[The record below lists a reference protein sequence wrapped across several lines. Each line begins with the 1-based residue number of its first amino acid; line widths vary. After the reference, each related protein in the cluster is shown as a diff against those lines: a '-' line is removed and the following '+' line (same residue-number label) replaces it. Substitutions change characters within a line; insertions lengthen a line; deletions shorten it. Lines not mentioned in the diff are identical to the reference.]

1 MENAKSRDCQ
11 TFFVVC
17 QVQGRLIS
25 RTIEAYDLEDA
36 EAQIGKNGT
45 IDQMAQMGVK
55 TFVLGNASGSE
66 LAVGL
71 IEPRHMN

>member
-17 QVQGRLIS
+17 QMQGRLVS
-25 RTIEAYDLEDA
+25 RAVEAYDLEDA
-36 EAQIGKNGT
+36 EAQIEKNGT
-45 IDQMAQMGVK
+45 IDQMAQIGVK
-55 TFVLGNASGSE
+55 TFLLGNASGSE
-66 LAVGL
+66 FAVGL